1 MTTTHTQSTANPSL
15 PTTSPS
21 PATPAGKGTHGSESS
36 NWPSNAPSCTP
47 IFPSGSRSTFELSLT
62 LPWPPRSLSPNH
74 RAHWA
79 AKAKAAKA
87 YRSQCGLLT
96 LAEYQ
101 KAKKNGLRIDPD
113 HAVRLHLLFVPPNR
127 RAYDRDNLVS
137 WCKQLFD
144 GIADALVVN
153 DRMFRLDSI
162 EVSEELGGMVK
173 VEIRQ

>member
-1 MTTTHTQSTANPSL
+1 MTRTANPFS

-21 PATPAGKGTHGSESS
+21 PATQAGNGTHGSESS
-36 NWPSNAPSCTP
+36 SLQPSAPGFMP
-47 IFPSGSRSTFELSLT
+47 ISPSGSQSTFELSLT
-62 LPWPPRSLSPNH
+62 LPWPPRDLSPNH
-74 RAHWA
+74 RVHWA

-87 YRSQCGLLT
+87 YRSQCWLLT
-96 LAEYQ
+96 LAEYR
-101 KAKKNGLRIDPD
+101 KAKKSGLRIDPD
-113 HAVRLHLLFVPPNR
+113 RAVRLHLLFVPPNR

>member
-1 MTTTHTQSTANPSL
+1 MSV
-15 PTTSPS
+15 
-21 PATPAGKGTHGSESS
+21 
-36 NWPSNAPSCTP
+36 
-47 IFPSGSRSTFELSLT
+47 ELSLT

-79 AKAKAAKA
+79 AKANAAKA

-96 LAEYQ
+96 LAAYQ
-101 KAKKNGLRIDPD
+101 QAKKNGARIDPD

-137 WCKQLFD
+137 WCKAAFD
-144 GIADALVVN
+144 GMADALVVN

-162 EVSEELGGMVK
+162 ELSEELGGMVK

>member
-1 MTTTHTQSTANPSL
+1 MTRTANPFS

-21 PATPAGKGTHGSESS
+21 PATPAGNGTHGSESS

-47 IFPSGSRSTFELSLT
+47 IFPSGSQSTFELSLT

-101 KAKKNGLRIDPD
+101 KAKKNGARIDPD
-113 HAVRLHLLFVPPNR
+113 RPVTLSVLFVRPDR
-127 RAYDRDNLVS
+127 RHHDRDNLIARS
-137 WCKQLFD
+137 KALFD
-144 GIADALVVN
+144 GIADALGIN
-153 DRMFRLDSI
+153 DRMFRFSQPEI
-162 EVSEELGGMVK
+162 SEDIGGMVK

>member
-1 MTTTHTQSTANPSL
+1 MSV
-15 PTTSPS
+15 
-21 PATPAGKGTHGSESS
+21 
-36 NWPSNAPSCTP
+36 
-47 IFPSGSRSTFELSLT
+47 ELSLT

-101 KAKKNGLRIDPD
+101 KAKKNGLRIDPGRP
-113 HAVRLHLLFVPPNR
+113 VMLHLLFVPPHR
-127 RAYDRDNLVS
+127 RAYDVDNLVAHI
-137 WCKQLFD
+137 KNGID
-144 GIADALVVN
+144 GMADGLGVN
-153 DRMFRLDSI
+153 DRMFRLFRVVL
-162 EVSEELGGMVK
+162 EKELGGMVK

>member
-1 MTTTHTQSTANPSL
+1 MTTTHTQSTAKPCSL
-15 PTTSPS
+15 TTSPLHPTQDGS
-21 PATPAGKGTHGSESS
+21 ATHGSESS

-47 IFPSGSRSTFELSLT
+47 IFPSGSQSTFELSLT

-101 KAKKNGLRIDPD
+101 KAKKSGLRIDPD
-113 HAVRLHLLFVPPNR
+113 RPVRLHLLFVPPNR

-137 WCKQLFD
+137 WCKAAFD
-144 GIADALVVN
+144 GMADALVVN